1 MRNYLPGRQIV
12 TILRGALWVVSFY
25 MLGLLFKIYYHG
37 GVDIKN
43 AVNVL
48 GIGIFFFTLFV
59 MGILRQTRH
68 EDDPKRQSEH
78 ILRATILLTAL
89 YGFCCL
95 LSFSLSGKW
104 TFPYLWF

>member
-1 MRNYLPGRQIV
+1 MHIHLPGRQVV
-12 TILRGALWVVSFY
+12 TILRGGLWIVSFY
-25 MLGLLFKIYYHG
+25 MLGLLCKIYYQS

-59 MGILRQTRH
+59 MDILRQTRH

-78 ILRATILLTAL
+78 ILRVMILLAAL

-95 LSFSLSGKW
+95 LAFSLSGKW
-104 TFPYLWF
+104 TFPHLWF

>member
-1 MRNYLPGRQIV
+1 MHNQLPGSQIV
-12 TILRGALWVVSFY
+12 TILRGGVWIVSFY
-25 MLGLLFKIYYHG
+25 MLGLLFKIYYHAG
-37 GVDIKN
+37 LDIKN
-43 AVNVL
+43 AVNIL

-68 EDDPKRQSEH
+68 EHNPRKQSEH
-78 ILRATILLTAL
+78 ISRATILLAAL

-104 TFPYLWF
+104 TLPYLWF